1 MEHGGDD
8 GGWPLAHHAVHL
20 RGGVVV
26 DHTRHTHI
34 LLILLHTL
42 LSLLIEVAGLQFG
55 ITLKHHVEASHHLG
69 EQVALL
75 VDALRRGR
83 QVAITHVGTT
93 GLDSL
98 DNRFRLML
106 GILRRRLGEGNHR
119 IETGVQLNL
128 NLAQGVLT
136 QLIEIDQRT
145 LGHDEITNDDN
156 RQNND
161 NC

>member
-1 MEHGGDD
+1 
-8 GGWPLAHHAVHL
+8 
-20 RGGVVV
+20 
-26 DHTRHTHI
+26 
-34 LLILLHTL
+34 
-42 LSLLIEVAGLQFG
+42 
-55 ITLKHHVEASHHLG
+55 
-69 EQVALL
+69 
-75 VDALRRGR
+75 
-83 QVAITHVGTT
+83 
-93 GLDSL
+93 
-98 DNRFRLML
+98 ML

-136 QLIEIDQRT
+136 QLIEIDQRA